1 MPEKQL
7 TPVRLI
13 ISFGQNESN
22 VSVHSVSDF
31 YNTLMQSTAYRSGA
45 CTVSVQAA
53 SPESE
58 EAAKQC
64 RDLLAFLQ
72 AYQTAKKRL
81 SSKMEQ
87 FNRTL
92 AGEAPEA
99 PDAQRIMS
107 EFVRMNQAGKYIRGA
122 LVNIGYS
129 LFSDRSAEYS
139 DDLALA
145 FELFQTAVLIH
156 DDIIDHAR
164 LRRGQITIHE
174 NYLVQWKKDG
184 LAYDE
189 TCPDTAHS
197 LAICAGDMG
206 MYLANLRI
214 AEAYADSP
222 QLGRIS
228 SYFFR
233 TALKTLYGEVID
245 VALPFYEMHR
255 FRGEHDITA
264 DILNIYRL
272 KTAWYTLIGPL
283 CLGALL
289 AGCSEAQMH
298 QTEEFA
304 EALGIAFQI
313 KDDIIG
319 IYGNTETGKDVGS
332 DISEYKQTLLYAYTK
347 TTGSHFDA
355 LMQYYGK
362 KDLSETDLEAVRDIF
377 RQSGA
382 LSYAEQTMN
391 GYFDKARTLL
401 LKLDFLSEEKKSELL
416 GLVLFMKLRNK

>member
-45 CTVSVQAA
+45 CTISVQAA

-129 LFSDRSAEYS
+129 LFSNRSAEYS

-228 SYFFR
+228 SSFFR

-313 KDDIIG
+313 KDDMMDYTAGDEIG
-319 IYGNTETGKDVGS
+319 KPVGV
-332 DISEYKQTLLYAYTK
+332 
-347 TTGSHFDA
+347 
-355 LMQYYGK
+355 
-362 KDLSETDLEAVRDIF
+362 DLEEQKITLPLLGALKAAGPEEAAGIRRKVSEIHDHPEYGAQVRDF
-377 RQSGA
+377 VFSHGGYGYAASRLEEFVRKAVLA
-382 LSYAEQTMN
+382 LA
-391 GYFDKARTLL
+391 
-401 LKLDFLSEEKKSELL
+401 KLPESKEKDYLAQIAVYTAK
-416 GLVLFMKLRNK
+416 RDR